1 MELVI
6 LIVAVWFI
14 SLVAS
19 IVLGHALAARW
30 APRSG
35 HRR

>member
-6 LIVAVWFI
+6 LIVGVWLI

-19 IVLGHALAARW
+19 IVLGHALARRSAGGRR
-30 APRSG
+30 PR
-35 HRR
+35 R